1 MGGETLLEAHENLPR
16 EKCIISWEAKE
27 GDLAWPRQERWV
39 GEHHRLFHS
48 VGQSHAVGQK
58 IVQSWEKVGI
68 ARAKA
73 GAVGGVQAVQASWAH
88 EDWLRGLVAQFAFEN
103 TALGGLLYPPGHL
116 CILVTCNVG
125 ADSPAGMVSPSS
137 VVMIQHTARSGV
149 SEQAQETCWRAAFR

>member
-68 ARAKA
+68 ARAKDERDMGQGEA

-88 EDWLRGLVAQFAFEN
+88 ED
-103 TALGGLLYPPGHL
+103 
-116 CILVTCNVG
+116 
-125 ADSPAGMVSPSS
+125 
-137 VVMIQHTARSGV
+137 
-149 SEQAQETCWRAAFR
+149 